1 MRRFT
6 AFYALVL
13 CVLSG
18 LATAS
23 PHLTIDLDSGRV
35 LSQRQ
40 AFDVWHPASL
50 TKLMT
55 AYVAFNALQS
65 GEISPDDP
73 VVISRLASR
82 QPPSKMG
89 YGRGTVISV
98 EDALKLVIIKSAND
112 VSVALAETIAGSVDA
127 FADRMN
133 AQASRLGMKD
143 SRFVNPHGLHDARQV
158 VTAHDLALLLQALH
172 KTYPQYREWFS
183 AAGIRSQHRTKKKKI
198 IERIHYSYN
207 LLLERYRGADGF
219 KTGFVCASGYNFAG
233 SATRAGRRIAAIVLG
248 RDSQTTRAVDA
259 AKLITQGFELPLTAG
274 IPIEELTPDANR
286 RTSPRNM
293 RSILCTPEARAK
305 RYEPGAG
312 LAVIK
317 SPWLG
322 ERIKQEITVRTV
334 LQGNRKRRPV
344 TIPTPRPQYTPP
356 KPFEGGAQTARR
368 TVTLPTFRPTI
379 GVN

>member
-1 MRRFT
+1 
-6 AFYALVL
+6 
-13 CVLSG
+13 
-18 LATAS
+18 
-23 PHLTIDLDSGRV
+23 
-35 LSQRQ
+35 
-40 AFDVWHPASL
+40 
-50 TKLMT
+50 
-55 AYVAFNALQS
+55 
-65 GEISPDDP
+65 
-73 VVISRLASR
+73 
-82 QPPSKMG
+82 
-89 YGRGTVISV
+89 
-98 EDALKLVIIKSAND
+98 
-112 VSVALAETIAGSVDA
+112 
-127 FADRMN
+127 MN

-356 KPFEGGAQTARR
+356 KPFEGGAQTAHR
-368 TVTLPTFRPTI
+368 TVTLPTFRPSV